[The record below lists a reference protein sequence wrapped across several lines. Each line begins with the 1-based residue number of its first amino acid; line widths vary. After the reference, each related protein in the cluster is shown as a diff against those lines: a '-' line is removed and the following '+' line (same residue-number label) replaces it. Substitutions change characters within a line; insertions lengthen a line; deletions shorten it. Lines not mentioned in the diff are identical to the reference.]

1 MATTRMG
8 RRPGESGTKEAI
20 ARAARRQFATR
31 GYDRATLRGIAA
43 DAGVD
48 VALISHFFGSK
59 QRLFVTVMGIPFS
72 PREVLPEIVGA
83 GIDGAGERLA
93 RFILSLLEDPDGRAR
108 ITGIVRAAASEPEA
122 AGAVRDLITRE
133 LIGAFVEH
141 LGVPDAEL
149 RATLVGSQVVG
160 LVMARYVV
168 GVEPLASLDPEGV
181 VAAVAPTF
189 QRYLEGPLGA

>member
-168 GVEPLASLDPEGV
+168 GVEPLASLEPEEV